1 MSLIKDQRLGI
12 PRACLIAAALALLV
26 ALVFVSSAGA
36 IAPVQ
41 ITLKEPAKDQTF
53 AFIDNAPTAK
63 KVHGF
68 PTKISP
74 GDEVVLTNH
83 LLENGQMVGKLRT
96 RCTATSAAGG
106 RGEAIFINAHFICEG
121 VYNIKGSSLY
131 ANGQV
136 LAGGTQGVIT
146 GGTGTFANSRG
157 TFVTKVE
164 KGGETTTITLAE

>member
-1 MSLIKDQRLGI
+1 MKT
-12 PRACLIAAALALLV
+12 PRTYLVAAALALV
-26 ALVFVSSAGA
+26 ATLIFVSSAGA

-41 ITLKEPAKDQTF
+41 ITLKEPTKGSTVT
-53 AFIDNAPTAK
+53 FIDNAPTAK

-74 GDEVVLTNH
+74 GDEVVLTNQ
-83 LLENGQMVGKLRT
+83 LFENGEMVGKLRT
-96 RCTATSAAGG
+96 RCTATDRASGS
-106 RGEAIFINAHFICEG
+106 GENVFINAHFICEG

-136 LAGGTQGVIT
+136 LKGGTRGVIT
-146 GGTGTFANSRG
+146 GGTGNFANSRG

-164 KGGETTTITLAE
+164 KGGETTTITLVE

>member
-1 MSLIKDQRLGI
+1 MSLTGDRQMKSLRTY
-12 PRACLIAAALALLV
+12 LIAAALALVATLV
-26 ALVFVSSAGA
+26 VVSSAGA

-63 KVHGF
+63 AVNGF

-74 GDEVVLTNH
+74 SDEVVLTNH
-83 LLENGQMVGKLRT
+83 LLENGKMVGKLRT
-96 RCTATSAAGG
+96 RCTATSPAGG
-106 RGEAIFINAHFICEG
+106 SGENVFVNAHFICEA
-121 VYNIKGSSLY
+121 VYNINGSSLY

-136 LAGGTQGVIT
+136 LKGGTRGVIT
-146 GGTGTFANSRG
+146 GGTGTFANARG

-164 KGGETTTITLAE
+164 KGGETSTITLVE

>member
-1 MSLIKDQRLGI
+1 MSLIKDHQMKI
-12 PRACLIAAALALLV
+12 PRTCLVAAALALLA

-63 KVHGF
+63 SVNGF
-68 PTKISP
+68 PTKISA

-96 RCTATSAAGG
+96 RCTATSAAAGN
-106 RGEAIFINAHFICEG
+106 GENLFVNAHFICEG

-136 LAGGTQGVIT
+136 LKGGTQGVIT
-146 GGTGTFANSRG
+146 GGTGKFANSRG
-157 TFVTKVE
+157 TFVTTVE
-164 KGGETTTITLAE
+164 KGGETSVITLVE

>member
-1 MSLIKDQRLGI
+1 MSLMKDRRTYLV
-12 PRACLIAAALALLV
+12 AAALTLV
-26 ALVFVSSAGA
+26 AALGFVSSAGA

-83 LLENGQMVGKLRT
+83 LLENGAMVGKLRT
-96 RCTATSAAGG
+96 RCTATSPAGG
-106 RGEAIFINAHFICEG
+106 SGEDVFINAHFICEG
-121 VYNIKGSSLY
+121 VYNIKGSALY

-136 LAGGTQGVIT
+136 LNGGTRGVIT
-146 GGTGTFANSRG
+146 GGTGAFANSRG
-157 TFVTKVE
+157 TFVTTVE
-164 KGGETTTITLAE
+164 KGGETSTITLVE

>member
-1 MSLIKDQRLGI
+1 MSLMKDRRTYLV
-12 PRACLIAAALALLV
+12 AAALTLV
-26 ALVFVSSAGA
+26 AALGFVSSAGA

-83 LLENGQMVGKLRT
+83 LLENGAMVGKLRT
-96 RCTATSAAGG
+96 RCTATSPAGG
-106 RGEAIFINAHFICEG
+106 SGEDVFINAHFICEG
-121 VYNIKGSSLY
+121 VYNIKGSALY

-136 LAGGTQGVIT
+136 LKGGTQGVIT

-157 TFVTKVE
+157 TFVTTVG
-164 KGGETTTITLAE
+164 KGGETSTITLVE

>member
-1 MSLIKDQRLGI
+1 MSLMKDRRTYLV
-12 PRACLIAAALALLV
+12 AAALALL
-26 ALVFVSSAGA
+26 ATLVFVNSAGA

-83 LLENGQMVGKLRT
+83 LLENGVMVGKLRT
-96 RCTATSAAGG
+96 RCTATSPAGG
-106 RGEAIFINAHFICEG
+106 SGENVFINAHFICEG
-121 VYNIKGSSLY
+121 VYNIKGSALF

-136 LAGGTQGVIT
+136 LKGGTQGVIT
-146 GGTGTFANSRG
+146 GGTGAFANSRG
-157 TFVTKVE
+157 TFVTTVG
-164 KGGETTTITLAE
+164 KGGETSTITLVE

>member
-1 MSLIKDQRLGI
+1 MKI
-12 PRACLIAAALALLV
+12 PRTHLIAGALALV
-26 ALVFVSSAGA
+26 ATLVFVSSAGA

-41 ITLKEPAKDQTF
+41 IILKEPAKDQTF
-53 AFIDNAPTAK
+53 AFIDNAPTAMK
-63 KVHGF
+63 FNGF

-83 LLENGQMVGKLRT
+83 LLENGKMVGKLRT
-96 RCTATSAAGG
+96 RCTATSPSSGG
-106 RGEAIFINAHFICEG
+106 GESLFINAHFICEA

-136 LAGGTQGVIT
+136 LKGGTRGVIT
-146 GGTGTFANSRG
+146 GGTGMFANSRG

-164 KGGETTTITLAE
+164 KGGETSTITLVE

>member
-1 MSLIKDQRLGI
+1 MSLMKDRRTYLV
-12 PRACLIAAALALLV
+12 AAALTLV
-26 ALVFVSSAGA
+26 AALGFVSSAGA

-83 LLENGQMVGKLRT
+83 LLENGAMVGKLRT
-96 RCTATSAAGG
+96 RCTATSPAGG
-106 RGEAIFINAHFICEG
+106 SGEDVFINAHFICEG

-136 LAGGTQGVIT
+136 LKGGTQGVIT

-157 TFVTKVE
+157 TFVTTVE
-164 KGGETTTITLAE
+164 KGGETSTITLVE

>member
-1 MSLIKDQRLGI
+1 MSLVKDRRTYLVG
-12 PRACLIAAALALLV
+12 ALALL
-26 ALVFVSSAGA
+26 ATLVFVSSAGA
-36 IAPVQ
+36 VAPVQ

-83 LLENGQMVGKLRT
+83 LLENGVMVGKLRT
-96 RCTATSAAGG
+96 RCTATSPAAGT
-106 RGEAIFINAHFICEG
+106 GENVFVNAHFICEG
-121 VYNIKGSSLY
+121 VYNIKGSALY

-136 LAGGTQGVIT
+136 LKGGTQGVIT
-146 GGTGTFANSRG
+146 GGTGAFANSRG
-157 TFVTKVE
+157 TFITKAE
-164 KGGETTTITLAE
+164 KSGETSIITLAE

>member
-1 MSLIKDQRLGI
+1 MNMSRTYSV
-12 PRACLIAAALALLV
+12 AAAIALV
-26 ALVFVSSAGA
+26 GTLVFVNSAAA

-41 ITLKEPAKDQTF
+41 ITLTEPAKGSIVS
-53 AFIDNAPTAK
+53 FIDNAPTAK

-74 GDEVVLTNH
+74 GDEVVLTNQ
-83 LLENGQMVGKLRT
+83 LFENGVRVGKLRT
-96 RCTATSAAGG
+96 RCTATDASGG
-106 RGEAIFINAHFICEG
+106 SGENVFTNAHFICEG

-136 LAGGTQGVIT
+136 LQGGTQGVIT
-146 GGTGTFANSRG
+146 GGTGSFANARG

-164 KGGETTTITLAE
+164 KGGETSTITLVE